1 MFFKHK
7 HLLNELRRDGRSAT
21 AEILSIKT
29 VGSGSSIRA
38 VWASDTDLSSGWT
51 DCSMKLR
58 VVPEDRAELPFEA
71 SVLTRVHTMKLQGG
85 HVPVWYDPADHSR
98 VVVDYEADLREKV
111 HLSADLD
118 RLAHRYDQ
126 RLGMVWTPVADTL
139 LPVAVMLTPGRGR
152 VTATG
157 ALGVVLQHDAET
169 AVAAVRALAGLL
181 LPQLPADWFARH
193 DLRIDEPYGDVPPG
207 ATAEDV
213 AGAALA
219 VAVAVVS
226 LLSGRI
232 ARAEVAVTGGIAAT
246 GEVLPVT
253 ATKSRAR
260 ATRKGY
266 STVLVLPAGNEAD
279 AARKEQG
286 LEFSLVATLPEA
298 VRATLGKHALK
309 GFVPPA

>member
-1 MFFKHK
+1 M
-7 HLLNELRRDGRSAT
+7 
-21 AEILSIKT
+21 
-29 VGSGSSIRA
+29 
-38 VWASDTDLSSGWT
+38 WAADTDLSTGWT

-58 VVPEDRAELPFEA
+58 VVPKDRAELPFEA

-85 HVPVWYDPADHSR
+85 QVPVWYDPADHSR
-98 VVVDYEADLREKV
+98 VVVDYEADLREKM

-157 ALGVVLQHDAET
+157 ALGAMLQGEAET
-169 AVAAVRALAGLL
+169 AVAAVRAHAGQL
-181 LPQLPADWFARH
+181 LPLLPPDWFARH

-232 ARAEVAVTGGIAAT
+232 ARAEVAVTGGVAAT
-246 GEVLPVT
+246 GEVLAVSGVKT
-253 ATKSRAR
+253 RTHATEH
-260 ATRKGY
+260 GY
-266 STVLVLPAGNEAD
+266 STVLVLPAANEAD
-279 AARKEQG
+279 AARKRQG

-298 VRATLGKHALK
+298 VRAVLGKHPLK